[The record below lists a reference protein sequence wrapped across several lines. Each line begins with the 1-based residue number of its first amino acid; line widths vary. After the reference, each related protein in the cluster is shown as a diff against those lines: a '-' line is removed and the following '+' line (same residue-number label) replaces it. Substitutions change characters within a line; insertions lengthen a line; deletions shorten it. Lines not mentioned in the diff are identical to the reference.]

1 MECELFLQTE
11 HGLFPI
17 EKEIVLKYNL
27 KKGDFSP
34 FTRGR
39 IADKNGNFAAV
50 QENKP
55 EESSQES
62 LPEQEL
68 GGDAI
73 FTTSEML
80 DFSEAAD
87 S

>member
-1 MECELFLQTE
+1 MEELFLKTE
-11 HGLFPI
+11 YGLFPI
-17 EKEIVLKYNL
+17 EEEIALKYNL

-39 IADKNGNFAAV
+39 VADKNGNFSAV
-50 QENKP
+50 P
-55 EESSQES
+55 EIKAEEAPQES

-68 GGDAI
+68 GGDGI